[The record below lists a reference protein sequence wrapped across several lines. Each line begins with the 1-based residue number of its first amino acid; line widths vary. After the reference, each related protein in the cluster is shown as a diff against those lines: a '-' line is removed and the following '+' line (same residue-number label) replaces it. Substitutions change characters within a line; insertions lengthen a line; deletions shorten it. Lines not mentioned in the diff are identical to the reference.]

1 VEEPVASAFQ
11 RFREDLCPL
20 VNFSGVDVQFIEPPV
35 NGRALPGEVAHAL
48 ISPRATY
55 LRVWTMA
62 ANNEREPDVDAE
74 AGQHGGVQSVDR
86 ALAVLEILAR
96 DGHAGVSDIAEEMG
110 IHKSTVSRLLGS
122 LVSRDMVHQN
132 SDRGKYQ
139 LGFGILRLA
148 SSIPGRLSLVREARP
163 LLESLAD
170 EFKETVNLA
179 VLRSNFAVNVDQA
192 MGPSTLATYDWVGS
206 LTPLHATSSGKV
218 LLAAL
223 SADER
228 DRILKETGLPQRTPR
243 TIANRKELENQLLD
257 VARDGYAVV
266 REEFEIG
273 LTSAAV
279 PVFNHIGAVIGAV
292 SISGPAFR
300 FDPEKAPGLIE
311 ALKQAG
317 LQVSA
322 KMGYTRR

>member
-1 VEEPVASAFQ
+1 MASKN
-11 RFREDLCPL
+11 DP
-20 VNFSGVDVQFIEPPV
+20 
-35 NGRALPGEVAHAL
+35 
-48 ISPRATY
+48 
-55 LRVWTMA
+55 
-62 ANNEREPDVDAE
+62 EPDVDAE

-86 ALAVLEILAR
+86 ALAVLQILAR
-96 DGHAGVSDIAEEMG
+96 DGHAGVSEIAAEMG

-122 LVSRDMVHQN
+122 LVSREMVHQN
-132 SDRGKYQ
+132 SERGKYQ

-163 LLESLAD
+163 VMESLAE

-228 DRILKETGLPQRTPR
+228 DRVLKETGLPARTPR
-243 TIANRKELENQLLD
+243 TITDRNKLETQLLA
-257 VARDGYAVV
+257 VARDGYGVV
-266 REEFEIG
+266 REE
-273 LTSAAV
+273 
-279 PVFNHIGAVIGAV
+279 
-292 SISGPAFR
+292 
-300 FDPEKAPGLIE
+300 
-311 ALKQAG
+311 
-317 LQVSA
+317 
-322 KMGYTRR
+322 

>member
-1 VEEPVASAFQ
+1 MASKN
-11 RFREDLCPL
+11 DP
-20 VNFSGVDVQFIEPPV
+20 
-35 NGRALPGEVAHAL
+35 
-48 ISPRATY
+48 
-55 LRVWTMA
+55 
-62 ANNEREPDVDAE
+62 EPDVDAE
-74 AGQHGGVQSVDR
+74 AGQPSGVQSVDR
-86 ALAVLEILAR
+86 ALAVLQILAR
-96 DGHAGVSDIAEEMG
+96 DGHAGVSEIAVEMG

-122 LVSRDMVHQN
+122 LVSREMVQQN
-132 SDRGKYQ
+132 SERGKYQ

-163 LLESLAD
+163 VLESLAE

-192 MGPSTLATYDWVGS
+192 MGPSTLATYDWVGG

-228 DRILKETGLPQRTPR
+228 DRVLKETGLPARTPR
-243 TIANRKELENQLLD
+243 TITNRNKLETQLLD
-257 VARDGYAVV
+257 VARDGYGVV

-273 LTSAAV
+273 LNSMSV
-279 PVFNHIGAVIGAV
+279 PVYNHVGAVIGAV

-300 FDPEKAPGLIE
+300 FDPEKAPGLLE

-317 LQVSA
+317 LQISA
-322 KMGYTRR
+322 KMGYTGR

>member
-1 VEEPVASAFQ
+1 MMAPNTDPESE
-11 RFREDLCPL
+11 
-20 VNFSGVDVQFIEPPV
+20 IE
-35 NGRALPGEVAHAL
+35 
-48 ISPRATY
+48 
-55 LRVWTMA
+55 
-62 ANNEREPDVDAE
+62 AE
-74 AGQHGGVQSVDR
+74 AGQQGGVQSVDR

-96 DGHAGVSDIAEEMG
+96 DGHAGVSEIAEEMH
-110 IHKSTVSRLLGS
+110 IHKSTASRLLGS
-122 LVSRDMVHQN
+122 LVSREMVYQN
-132 SDRGKYQ
+132 SERGKYQ

-163 LLESLAD
+163 VLESLA
-170 EFKETVNLA
+170 EQYKETVNLA
-179 VLRSNFAVNVDQA
+179 VLRSNYAVNVDQA

-228 DRILKETGLPQRTPR
+228 DRILKETGLPARTPR
-243 TIANRKELENQLLD
+243 TITNKAKLENQLLTVSREGYG
-257 VARDGYAVV
+257 VA

-273 LTSAAV
+273 LNSMAV
-279 PVFNHIGAVIGAV
+279 PVYNHVGAVIGAV

-300 FDPEKAPGLIE
+300 FDPETTPGLVG

-317 LQVSA
+317 LQISA
-322 KMGYTRR
+322 NMGYTRR

>member
-1 VEEPVASAFQ
+1 MASNTDP
-11 RFREDLCPL
+11 ESDT
-20 VNFSGVDVQFIEPPV
+20 G
-35 NGRALPGEVAHAL
+35 
-48 ISPRATY
+48 
-55 LRVWTMA
+55 
-62 ANNEREPDVDAE
+62 PDGA
-74 AGQHGGVQSVDR
+74 QHGGVQSVDR

-96 DGHAGVSDIAEEMG
+96 DGQAGVSEIAEEMG

-122 LVSRDMVHQN
+122 LVSRDIVHQN
-132 SDRGKYQ
+132 SERGKYQ

-148 SSIPGRLSLVREARP
+148 SSVPGRLSIVREGRP
-163 LLESLAD
+163 VLESLAED
-170 EFKETVNLA
+170 FKETVNLA
-179 VLRSNFAVNVDQA
+179 VLRSNYAVNVDQA

-228 DRILKETGLPQRTPR
+228 DRILKEAGLPARTPR
-243 TIANRKELENQLLD
+243 TVTSRSKLENQLLD
-257 VARDGYAVV
+257 ISRDGYCVV

-273 LTSAAV
+273 LNAIAA
-279 PVFNHIGAVIGAV
+279 PVYNHMGAVIGAV

-300 FDPEKAPGLIE
+300 FDPEQTPGLPE

-317 LQVSA
+317 LQIS
-322 KMGYTRR
+322 KNMGYTRR

>member
-1 VEEPVASAFQ
+1 MASNNDHEP
-11 RFREDLCPL
+11 
-20 VNFSGVDVQFIEPPV
+20 GVD
-35 NGRALPGEVAHAL
+35 
-48 ISPRATY
+48 
-55 LRVWTMA
+55 
-62 ANNEREPDVDAE
+62 

-96 DGHAGVSDIAEEMG
+96 DGHAGVSEIAEEMG

-122 LVSRDMVHQN
+122 LVSRGMVHQN
-132 SDRGKYQ
+132 SERGKYQ

-163 LLESLAD
+163 VLESLA
-170 EFKETVNLA
+170 EEYKETVNLA
-179 VLRSNFAVNVDQA
+179 VLRSNVAVNVDQA

-206 LTPLHATSSGKV
+206 LTPLHATSSGKI

-223 SADER
+223 PVEER
-228 DRILKETGLPQRTPR
+228 DRILKETGLPARTPR
-243 TIANRKELENQLLD
+243 TIVKRDKLENELVD

-273 LTSAAV
+273 LNSMAV
-279 PVFNHIGAVIGAV
+279 PVYNHLGSVIGSV

-300 FDPEKAPGLIE
+300 FDPEKTPGLIE
-311 ALKQAG
+311 ALGQAG
-317 LQVSA
+317 LRISA
-322 KMGYTRR
+322 NMGYTRR

>member
-1 VEEPVASAFQ
+1 MAS
-11 RFREDLCPL
+11 
-20 VNFSGVDVQFIEPPV
+20 NFDPES
-35 NGRALPGEVAHAL
+35 
-48 ISPRATY
+48 
-55 LRVWTMA
+55 
-62 ANNEREPDVDAE
+62 DVDAE
-74 AGQHGGVQSVDR
+74 SGQHGGVQSVDR

-96 DGHAGVSDIAEEMG
+96 DGHAGVSEIAEEMG

-122 LVSRDMVHQN
+122 LVGRDMVHQN
-132 SDRGKYQ
+132 SERGKYQ

-163 LLESLAD
+163 VLESLAE

-218 LLAAL
+218 LLASL

-228 DRILKETGLPQRTPR
+228 QRVLKETGLPGRTPR
-243 TIANRKELENQLLD
+243 TITKREELENQLLD
-257 VARDGYAVV
+257 VVRNGYAVTK
-266 REEFEIG
+266 EELEIG
-273 LTSAAV
+273 LNSIAA
-279 PVFNHIGAVIGAV
+279 PIYNHMGSVIGAV

-300 FDPEKAPGLIE
+300 FDPETKPGLSDSL
-311 ALKQAG
+311 AQAG
-317 LQVSA
+317 LQISSN
-322 KMGYTRR
+322 MGYTRR

>member
-1 VEEPVASAFQ
+1 MVS
-11 RFREDLCPL
+11 
-20 VNFSGVDVQFIEPPV
+20 NVDP
-35 NGRALPGEVAHAL
+35 
-48 ISPRATY
+48 
-55 LRVWTMA
+55 
-62 ANNEREPDVDAE
+62 EPDTESDG
-74 AGQHGGVQSVDR
+74 GQSGGVQSVDR

-96 DGHAGVSDIAEEMG
+96 DGHAGVSEIAEEMG

-122 LVSRDMVHQN
+122 LVSREMVHQN
-132 SDRGKYQ
+132 SERGKYQ

-163 LLESLAD
+163 VLEALAE

-218 LLAAL
+218 LLAGL
-223 SADER
+223 PADER
-228 DRILKETGLPQRTPR
+228 ARILKETGLPARTPR
-243 TIANRKELENQLLD
+243 TITDRKTLETQLLD
-257 VARDGYAVV
+257 VARQGYGVV

-273 LTSAAV
+273 LTSMAV
-279 PVFNHIGAVIGAV
+279 PVYNHVGTVIGAV

-300 FDPEKAPGLIE
+300 FDPEKEPGLLDG
-311 ALKQAG
+311 LKDAG
-317 LQVSA
+317 LRISA
-322 KMGYTRR
+322 RMGYAHR